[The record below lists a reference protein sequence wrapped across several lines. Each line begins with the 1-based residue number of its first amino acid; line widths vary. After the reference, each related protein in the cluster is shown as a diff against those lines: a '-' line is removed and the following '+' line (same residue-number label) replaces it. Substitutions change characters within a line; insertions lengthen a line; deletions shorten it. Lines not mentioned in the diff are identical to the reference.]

1 MIKVIEDIQVLVV
14 SFLFLISGAGAVQ
27 ADEYKALPEYQQ
39 ALESV
44 LKKAGGNRAEL
55 VKALSEVP
63 EDQSKAMQFLL
74 AHMPASDARQVKA
87 KLLLNNVAWAYKARE
102 TFPWAKQVPEDIFF
116 NDVLPYASLN
126 EPRDD
131 WREDFFNRFSKHVK
145 GAKTQRE
152 ALGLVNKHI
161 LKEVRVEYN
170 TKRKR
175 ADQSPYESMQQGMA
189 SCTGL
194 SILLTDAFRSV
205 GIPSRVV
212 GIPSWT
218 TKPGNHN
225 WVEVWT
231 TKDENWHFTEYYPDQ
246 KGLDHG
252 WLLADASK
260 GNAKSLVH
268 SIYASSWKS
277 EGVYFPLIW
286 SMHNKEVGAVNV
298 TKRYIELGGGNDA
311 KDICELR
318 IHRMVDGKRVT
329 VSVVVRQG
337 DLLLAEG
344 LSPKPTD
351 DMNRYFTTKVH
362 KGQIYQVMWKDPA
375 SGQEKRT
382 SVTTPKDQGWVVV
395 ELKEE

>member
-1 MIKVIEDIQVLVV
+1 MKYIHVFVTGC
-14 SFLFLISGAGAVQ
+14 LFLISTAGSVSAV
-27 ADEYKALPEYQQ
+27 EYKALPEYKQ
-39 ALESV
+39 ALGSV

-55 VKALSEVP
+55 LKALNEVP
-63 EDQSKAMQFLL
+63 ESQRKAMQFLV
-74 AHMPASDARQVKA
+74 AHMPASDARRMKA

-102 TFPWAKQVPEDIFF
+102 TFPWATLVPEDIFF

-131 WREDFFNRFSKHVK
+131 WREDFYNRFSKHVK
-145 GAKTQRE
+145 GAKNQRE
-152 ALGLVNKHI
+152 ALDLVNRHI
-161 LKEVRVEYN
+161 LKEVNVEYN

-175 ADQSPYESMQQGMA
+175 ADQSPYESMEQGMA

-231 TKDENWHFTEYYPDQ
+231 TADKNWHFTEYYPDQ

-277 EGVYFPLIW
+277 DGVYFPLVW
-286 SMHNKEVGAVNV
+286 NMHNKEVGAVNV
-298 TKRYIELGGGNDA
+298 TKRYVELGGGNDA

-318 IHRMVDGKRVT
+318 IHRIVDGKRVP
-329 VSVVVRQG
+329 VSVIVRQG
-337 DLLLAEG
+337 DMIIAKG
-344 LSPKPTD
+344 ISPKPTD
-351 DMNRYFTTKVH
+351 DMNRYFTTKVR
-362 KGQIYQVMWKDPA
+362 KGQIYQVMWKDPV
-375 SGQEKRT
+375 SGKEKGM
-382 SVTTPKDQGWVVV
+382 SVTTPKDQGWFVV
-395 ELKEE
+395 EMKEG